1 MLKKKIIILLTL
13 LISITIV
20 GCDRKV
26 KQVSFE
32 QRAYEGIQFLLD
44 KDEVNKN
51 LELIKYEY
59 IKMDNE
65 NTDIE
70 ELKYNWQ
77 VSLESQLQILS
88 KFKSETRGELYNNIY
103 NESEKILNKISE
115 YYDLIFEGLQL
126 DDERLRDIS
135 ISINKDIDRL
145 NKLLEEFKEENIQ
158 TYLLE
163 S

>member
-88 KFKSETRGELYNNIY
+88 KFKSETRGELYNIIY

-158 TYLLE
+158 KFIE
-163 S
+163 E

>member
-1 MLKKKIIILLTL
+1 M

-20 GCDRKV
+20 GCDRKI

-59 IKMDNE
+59 IKMENE

-77 VSLESQLQILS
+77 VSL
-88 KFKSETRGELYNNIY
+88 
-103 NESEKILNKISE
+103 
-115 YYDLIFEGLQL
+115 
-126 DDERLRDIS
+126 
-135 ISINKDIDRL
+135 
-145 NKLLEEFKEENIQ
+145 
-158 TYLLE
+158 
-163 S
+163 

>member
-77 VSLESQLQILS
+77 VSLESQLQIVS

-158 TYLLE
+158 KFIE
-163 S
+163 E